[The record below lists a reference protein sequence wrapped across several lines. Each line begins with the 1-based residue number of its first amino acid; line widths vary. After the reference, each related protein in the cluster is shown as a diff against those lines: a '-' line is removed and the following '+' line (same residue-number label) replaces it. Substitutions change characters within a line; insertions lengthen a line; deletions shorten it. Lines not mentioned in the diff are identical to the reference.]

1 MGHPVISLE
10 DVTKTYLLGDVEVPV
25 LKNVNVEVERG
36 EYVALMG
43 PSGSG
48 KSTLMNLIGLL
59 DEPTSGNYLLDG
71 TPAASLG
78 DVERAR
84 LRNATIGFIFQTFN
98 LLPHLDALA
107 NVELPLRYAGI
118 RDAGPRARALLERV
132 GMADRLDH
140 RPAQLSGGQR
150 QRVAIARSLVND
162 PALILAD
169 EPTGNLDSHT
179 GAETLDLLDELHA
192 QGRTILIVT
201 HDEQVAARAQR
212 TIRLFDGVIVEDGAP
227 HGVGALTASAPLLHA
242 G

>member
-1 MGHPVISLE
+1 MNPLVISLE
-10 DVTKTYLLGDVEVPV
+10 DVTKTYLLGDTEVPV
-25 LKNVNVEVERG
+25 LRDVNVQVERG

-59 DEPTSGNYLLDG
+59 DEPTSGSYLLDG
-71 TPAASLG
+71 TPASSLG
-78 DVERAR
+78 DADRAR
-84 LRNATIGFIFQTFN
+84 LRNTTIGFIFQTFN
-98 LLPHLDALA
+98 LLPHMDALA
-107 NVELPLRYAGI
+107 NVELPLRYAGV
-118 RDAGPRARALLERV
+118 RDSRARARALLERV
-132 GMADRLDH
+132 GMGDRLDH

-201 HDEQVAARAQR
+201 HDENVATRASR
-212 TIRLFDGVIVEDGAP
+212 TIRLLDGVIVEEGDARSP
-227 HGVGALTASAPLLHA
+227 NER
-242 G
+242 

>member
-1 MGHPVISLE
+1 MSHAVIRLE
-10 DVTKTYLLGDVEVPV
+10 DVTKSYILGDVEVPV
-25 LKNVNVEVERG
+25 LRNVNVQVERG

-59 DEPTSGNYLLDG
+59 DEPTTGNYLLDG
-71 TPAASLG
+71 TLASSLG

-84 LRNATIGFIFQTFN
+84 LRNTTIGFIFQTFN
-98 LLPHLDALA
+98 LLPHMDALG

-118 RDAGPRARALLERV
+118 RDSRPRAKALLERI
-132 GMADRLDH
+132 GMGDRLNH

-201 HDEQVAARAQR
+201 HDEHVAARAGR
-212 TIRLFDGVIVEDGAP
+212 TIRLLDGVIVEE
-227 HGVGALTASAPLLHA
+227 VTTRR
-242 G
+242 

>member
-1 MGHPVISLE
+1 MSHMVISLE
-10 DVTKTYLLGDVEVPV
+10 DVTKSYVLGDAEVPV
-25 LKNVNVEVERG
+25 LRDVNVQVERG

-59 DEPTSGNYLLDG
+59 DEPTSGNYLLNG

-78 DVERAR
+78 DVDRAR

-98 LLPHLDALA
+98 LLPHMDALG

-118 RDAGPRARALLERV
+118 RDSRPRAKALLERV
-132 GMADRLDH
+132 GMGDRLDH

-169 EPTGNLDSHT
+169 EPTGNLDSRT
-179 GAETLDLLDELHA
+179 GAETLDLLDELHS

-201 HDEQVAARAQR
+201 HDEQVAARASR
-212 TIRLFDGVIVEDGAP
+212 TIRLLDGVIVEE
-227 HGVGALTASAPLLHA
+227 VGARTHSSSLTSRSR
-242 G
+242 